1 MQDDLRHVA
10 AGAALGGVLGA
21 LGGWLY
27 GRYRDKRQPDS
38 SKDLV
43 PVDRSRMMRL
53 VWSVIGVVR
62 QIVELGG

>member
-10 AGAALGGVLGA
+10 GGAALGALLGA

-27 GRYRDKRQPDS
+27 GRYRGKRQADS